1 MTATREKGRLLKSG
15 TESERCP
22 SSTLA
27 REEEQKSK
35 DCLTAAA
42 SFSFPSLSPS
52 LADSGAAM
60 PEIFEQN
67 RLLDSAMWR
76 VRWAN
81 VICSG
86 VGRKEYFSAGM
97 ASAAAIMFL
106 EERARPWR
114 RASLT
119 GVAEDGGAVW

>member
-1 MTATREKGRLLKSG
+1 M
-15 TESERCP
+15 ESERCP

-27 REEEQKSK
+27 REEEQNSK
-35 DCLTAAA
+35 DCLTAET
-42 SFSFPSLSPS
+42 SFSFPSVSAS
-52 LADSGAAM
+52 LADSGAAT

-67 RLLDSAMWR
+67 RVLDSAMWR

-97 ASAAAIMFL
+97 ASAAATMFF
-106 EERARPWR
+106 EGRAGA
-114 RASLT
+114 RAS
-119 GVAEDGGAVW
+119 GAPAREGGCGG